1 MEKKVAD
8 AEGYE
13 IKMGDT
19 VVLITLPPEL
29 IAGLPTKDVRAIA
42 SQVDQKMTVLGFDPY
57 GNVEL
62 DFESSDGT
70 LHTIFVSGIR
80 LRKELS

>member
-1 MEKKVAD
+1 MKKLVAD
-8 AEGYE
+8 AEGHE
-13 IKMGDT
+13 IKMGDI
-19 VVLITLPPEL
+19 VVLRTLPPEL

-42 SQVDQKMTVLGFDPY
+42 SQVGQRMAVVGFDQY

-70 LHTIFVSGIR
+70 LHTIFVSGIQ
-80 LRKELS
+80 LRKEMS